1 MTYLEFRQKWEQTI
15 LPNKENYERD
25 GQSLINFLGVVWS
38 AEYKRIVD
46 TPNDCFFNSK
56 IVPDTLK
63 HLEQVWGN
71 YPN

>member
-15 LPNKENYERD
+15 LPNKESYERD
-25 GQSLINFLGVVWS
+25 GQSLINFLGSVWL

-46 TPNDCFFNSK
+46 TDFDCFFNSK
-56 IVPDTLK
+56 LVPDTLK
-63 HLEQVWGN
+63 HLEKVWGN